1 MNAPLPVHAK
11 ETYRS
16 PSGVREI
23 ALRLGADPNHAPA
36 AVRLEQSGRL
46 RSVGSKRW
54 MAFTATQT
62 ISNQHCAFDWRA
74 RAGFAR
80 VLSARDA
87 LTADGGLF
95 ELGLF
100 GVIPLRRAP
109 GSPELLK
116 GQTMRYL
123 AELAWAPDALLHN
136 ADVRWRESGHDAF
149 DVSSA
154 TCANLTRALFPRGDD
169 ASAAQVRLKFDEQG
183 RFVEAFASDRPRSV
197 QAHFEPTPWRARF
210 FDYRRHC
217 GRWLPFA
224 GAVAWLIDGREEVY
238 WEGRIERWELVEA
251 DAAQRVERPSE
262 RPSERPIEANTNRP
276 SAGR

>member
-1 MNAPLPVHAK
+1 VNAPLPVHAK

-46 RSVGSKRW
+46 RAVGSKRW

-80 VLSARDA
+80 ALSARDA
-87 LTADGGLF
+87 LSVDGGLF

-109 GSPELLK
+109 GSLELLK
-116 GQTMRYL
+116 GQSMRYL

-136 ADVRWRESGHDAF
+136 ADVRWREAGRDAF
-149 DVSSA
+149 DVSISPC
-154 TCANLTRALFPRGDD
+154 TKLTRAVLPHDD
-169 ASAAQVRLKFDEQG
+169 ASAAQVRLTFDEQG

-251 DAAQRVERPSE
+251 GASQRA
-262 RPSERPIEANTNRP
+262 ERPIERHVETKTNRP